1 MAEEAEQGGKTLT
14 IDPKDLL
21 KLDELMKLFDS
32 GAMTVAQMRG
42 ITTEEMETVYA
53 LAYDYYRT
61 GRYDEAETLFAF
73 LTTFDHF
80 NEKYWMGMGAV
91 LQVKKKFEKAVQVYS
106 YVAAILNLE
115 NVKASYYAAEC
126 NLAMGRRA
134 HAESAIEHVKH
145 YADVKTETGRT
156 FKAKALRLEKL
167 MKGNSG
173 R

>member
-1 MAEEAEQGGKTLT
+1 MAEGAEQGGKAPK
-14 IDPKDLL
+14 IDPKDIL
-21 KLDELMKLFDS
+21 KLDELAKMIE
-32 GAMTVAQMRG
+32 GGVMTVAQMRG
-42 ITTEEMETVYA
+42 ITTEEMETIYA

-73 LTTFDHF
+73 LTTFDHLS
-80 NEKYWMGMGAV
+80 EKYWMGMGAV
-91 LQVKKKFEKAVQVYS
+91 YQVKKRYEKAVQAYS

-126 NLAMGRRA
+126 NLALGNRE
-134 HAESAIEHVKH
+134 HAKSAIDHVKH

-167 MKGNSG
+167 MEGKA
-173 R
+173 